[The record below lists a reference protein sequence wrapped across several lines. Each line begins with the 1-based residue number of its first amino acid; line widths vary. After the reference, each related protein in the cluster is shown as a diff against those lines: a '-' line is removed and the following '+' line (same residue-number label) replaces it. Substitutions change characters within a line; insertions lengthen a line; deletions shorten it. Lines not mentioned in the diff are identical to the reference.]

1 MDIDSLLKSIKR
13 IHFIG
18 IGGSGM
24 CPLAEILIANGYT
37 LTGSDN
43 NPGDNIN
50 KLRGL
55 GAVINME
62 QVPENLVQFSPE
74 LIVYTNAILPGNPEL
89 SAAKESGI
97 PCVERA
103 ILFGAISRM
112 YSNCIGVCGT
122 HGKTSTTSLLSQLLL
137 ENGKDPTLVIGG
149 RLPLIDSHGRS
160 GKSEIMVCEACEFKD
175 TFLELS
181 PDTSIILNIDNDHME
196 YFGTIENSIRS
207 FTKFADMTTNLVV
220 YNGDDANTLKAIE
233 NMTTASSKKLV
244 SFGFAAGNDYSAT
257 NITYVRGAYPEFD
270 VVYKGSV
277 IGHVALGF
285 PGKHSVI
292 NSLSAIAVAIENGL
306 TMEQISA
313 TIGNFKGAGRR
324 YEILGEFNGITI
336 ADDYAHHPTE
346 LKATLSTVMSMEF
359 NRVWAVFQP
368 FTYSRTKTHMQAFA
382 EALSIPDFCVMTE
395 IMGSREVNTE
405 GVYTSQLASLIP
417 GSVWFE
423 TQKEVADYVMSKAE
437 PGDLIITLGCGDIY
451 KAAQYMVKCYE
462 ERLNG

>member
-1 MDIDSLLKSIKR
+1 MDIDSLLKSIKK

-50 KLRGL
+50 KLRDL
-55 GAVINME
+55 GASISME
-62 QVPENLVQFSPE
+62 QVPENLVKFAPE

-89 SAAKESGI
+89 AAAMSGDV

-103 ILFGAISRM
+103 VLFGAISRLF
-112 YSNCIGVCGT
+112 SNCIGVCGT
-122 HGKTSTTSLLSQLLL
+122 HGKTSTTSLLSQLFL
-137 ENGKDPTLVIGG
+137 ENGLDPTLVIGG

-160 GKSEIMVCEACEFKD
+160 GKSETMICEACEFKD

-207 FTKFADMTTNLVV
+207 FTKFADMTTNLIV
-220 YNGDDANTLKAIE
+220 YNGDDKNTCTAIK
-233 NMTTASSKKLV
+233 NMTTTGKKLIT
-244 SFGFAAGNDYSAT
+244 FGFSDINDYSPA
-257 NITYVRGAYPEFD
+257 NITYNRGAYPEFD
-270 VVYKGSV
+270 VIYKGEN

-292 NSLSAIAVAIENGL
+292 NSLSAIAVALENGL

-324 YEILGEFNGITI
+324 YEVLGEINGITI

-346 LKATLSTVMSMEF
+346 LKATLNTVMSMGF
-359 NRVWAVFQP
+359 NNVWAVFQP
-368 FTYSRTKTHMQAFA
+368 FTYSRTKTHMKAFA
-382 EALSIPDFCVMTE
+382 EALAIPTHCVMTE
-395 IMGSREVNTE
+395 IMGSREINTE
-405 GVYTSQLASLIP
+405 GIYTSQLASLIP
-417 GSVWFE
+417 GSVWYE

-451 KAAQYMVKCYE
+451 KAAQYMVKTLG
-462 ERLNG
+462 ERFNG